1 MGQWVSNNWNNAAE
15 YECSGTPWCLT
26 VALSTSATI
35 KIKFP
40 TVTRWIQVINN
51 DSTATNTALA
61 GFSENGVNSNPTSN
75 YFVVNGAANSGRLEL
90 RCVELFLKAGAGTPS
105 VSIIAGVTQIPH
117 NRMFSMTGSSNIS
130 GVG

>member
-15 YECSGTPWCLT
+15 YDCSGTPWCET
-26 VALSTSATI
+26 VTLGATVT

-40 TVTRWIQVINN
+40 TVTRWIQVVNN
-51 DSTATNTALA
+51 DGTDTNTALV
-61 GFSENGVNSNPTSN
+61 GFTENGANSNPDAN
-75 YFVVNGAANSGRLEL
+75 YFIVNGSASSGRLEL

-117 NRMFSMTGSSNIS
+117 NRMFNMTGSNDIS